1 MCNLFKQL
9 TSKPAAKH
17 LEIYIPKPR
26 GMSGAEAFLISGPAP
41 RKKLRVVCVSDTHNS
56 SPKYGIFKVP
66 PGDVLIHAGDMTN
79 QGSYSEL
86 KRSAEWIG
94 DCPHEVKLV
103 IAGMF
108 CFGDGC
114 NKQQLNWEP
123 VLTTGFMIRKPR
135 WSNTGSGVSQG
146 VWRRFSQP
154 GAAVLCR

>member
-1 MCNLFKQL
+1 MITNHHHEAPLAKTPHIRAPPVTMCNPFKKL
-9 TSKPAAKH
+9 TSKPTTKRPD
-17 LEIYIPKPR
+17 IYIPKPP

-56 SPKYGIFKVP
+56 SPKDGVFKVP

-86 KRSAEWIG
+86 KRVVDWIG

-108 CFGDGC
+108 GELGYGATNNNFGSS
-114 NKQQLNWEP
+114 
-123 VLTTGFMIRKPR
+123 F
-135 WSNTGSGVSQG
+135 
-146 VWRRFSQP
+146 
-154 GAAVLCR
+154 